1 MILSHNQSLKDC
13 PKHPCKIDIPFALS
27 FLATNDFEGYVP
39 GINDIINGYTNN
51 EGVKEPSLQEK
62 IARGKQAI
70 TALPAYREAKKLTT
84 KQVLKLILRY

>member
-1 MILSHNQSLKDC
+1 MVDPFSQPEFKDC

-70 TALPAYREAKKLTT
+70 TALPAYREAKKANN
-84 KQVLKLILRY
+84 KGRY